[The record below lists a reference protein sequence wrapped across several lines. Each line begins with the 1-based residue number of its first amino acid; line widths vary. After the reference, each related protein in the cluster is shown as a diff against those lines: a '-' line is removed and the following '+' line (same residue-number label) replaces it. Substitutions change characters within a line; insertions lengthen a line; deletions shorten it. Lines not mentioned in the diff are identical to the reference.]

1 MARSPGDIEPRAAPS
16 SASRGASP
24 CPQSAQWYQARRK
37 VTGPSTP
44 GRKEPVEDAEI
55 DATARLIY
63 ETGLLK
69 LSKRTGWWLCGVKDP
84 ESIAE
89 HSFRTAIIAGL
100 LAGME
105 GADPA
110 RATMYAVWHD
120 SQETRVGD
128 IPYLGRRYLQASTNE
143 QVTRD
148 QTTGLPA
155 VLASQL
161 RDLVHEYENGDSPE
175 VHCAHDADKLDCLF
189 QAIEYRDTGHQNV
202 AGWIETSR
210 TRLRTKTAQRLADA
224 AIAMTS
230 QDWHNAVMNQ
240 PGQ

>member
-1 MARSPGDIEPRAAPS
+1 MD
-16 SASRGASP
+16 
-24 CPQSAQWYQARRK
+24 
-37 VTGPSTP
+37 
-44 GRKEPVEDAEI
+44 DAEI

-110 RATMYAVWHD
+110 RATFLALWHD

-128 IPYLGRRYLQASTNE
+128 IPYLGRRYLQAASNE
-143 QVTRD
+143 QVTED
-148 QTTGLPA
+148 QTTGLPQA
-155 VLASQL
+155 LAQQL
-161 RDLVHEYENGDSPE
+161 RALIHEYENSDSPE
-175 VHCAHDADKLDCLF
+175 VECAQDADKLECLF
-189 QAIEYRDTGHQNV
+189 QAIEYRDSGHQNV
-202 AGWIETSR
+202 GGWIESSR
-210 TRLRTKTAQRLADA
+210 TKLRTKSAERLADTA
-224 AIAMTS
+224 VAMTS
-230 QDWHNAVMNQ
+230 QEWHNTVMRR
-240 PGQ
+240 P

>member
-1 MARSPGDIEPRAAPS
+1 MD
-16 SASRGASP
+16 
-24 CPQSAQWYQARRK
+24 
-37 VTGPSTP
+37 
-44 GRKEPVEDAEI
+44 DAET

-110 RATMYAVWHD
+110 RATMLAVWHD

-128 IPYLGRRYLQASTNE
+128 IPHLGRRYLQAASNE
-143 QVTRD
+143 QVTQD

-155 VLASQL
+155 PLASQL
-161 RDLVHEYENGDSPE
+161 RALVDEYENGDSPE
-175 VHCAHDADKLDCLF
+175 VLCAHDADKLECLF
-189 QAIEYRDTGHQNV
+189 QAIEYRDSGHQNV
-202 AGWIETSR
+202 GGWIESSR
-210 TRLRTKTAQRLADA
+210 TRLRTKSAERLADA

-230 QDWHNAVMNQ
+230 QQWHNTTMSG
-240 PGQ
+240 P